1 MRRTRARHELPA
13 TPHHP
18 GNRALQL
25 PGRTRIDDAFA
36 RAGVVPDI
44 AISAL
49 DADVIKSYVELG
61 LGVGIIAAMA
71 FDMERDTKLRPL
83 EATGLFETNTSSL
96 GVRRGRYLR
105 A

>member
-1 MRRTRARHELPA
+1 MTK
-13 TPHHP
+13 
-18 GNRALQL
+18 ALT
-25 PGRTRIDDAFA
+25 GRTRIDSAFA

-71 FDMERDTKLRPL
+71 FEAERDLKLRRL
-83 EATGLFETNTSSL
+83 DSSHLFERNTSSL
-96 GVRRGRYLR
+96 GIRRGRHLR
-105 A
+105 GYV